1 MDKIYIKDLEN
12 ESLARLLEVLDE
24 RDKNILIDNINKQE
38 IKSAYFELNNKDL
51 MSIKSIF
58 RLIGISDIIILKNE
72 NLNTVI
78 KDILEDNLLN
88 DSEDK
93 INSRAIIFNN
103 IESRKI
109 SSVSDNLKR
118 LKIQRPLLATV
129 TETSVNWDLKNLLC
143 NLQEEAISLNT
154 SKISIHKK

>member
-1 MDKIYIKDLEN
+1 MTFKSLKELDTT
-12 ESLARLLEVLDE
+12 ESRSCALLF
-24 RDKNILIDNINKQE
+24 N
-38 IKSAYFELNNKDL
+38 FNNKDL

-118 LKIQRPLLATV
+118 LKVQRPLMAAV
-129 TETSVNWDLKNLLC
+129 TETSINWDLKNLIY
-143 NLQEEAISLNT
+143 NLQEEAISLNS
-154 SKISIHKK
+154 SKVSIHKN

>member
-1 MDKIYIKDLEN
+1 MTFKSLKELDTT
-12 ESLARLLEVLDE
+12 ESRSCALLF
-24 RDKNILIDNINKQE
+24 N
-38 IKSAYFELNNKDL
+38 FNNKDL

-103 IESRKI
+103 IESRKMN
-109 SSVSDNLKR
+109 SVSDNLKR
-118 LKIQRPLLATV
+118 LKVQRPLLATV
-129 TETSVNWDLKNLLC
+129 TETSINWDLKNLLC

>member
-1 MDKIYIKDLEN
+1 MTFKSLKELDTT
-12 ESLARLLEVLDE
+12 ESRSCALLF
-24 RDKNILIDNINKQE
+24 N
-38 IKSAYFELNNKDL
+38 FNNKDL

-103 IESRKI
+103 IESRKA
-109 SSVSDNLKR
+109 SAVSDNLKR
-118 LKIQRPLLATV
+118 LKVQKPLLAVV
-129 TETSVNWDLKNLLC
+129 TETSINWELKTLLQH
-143 NLQEEAISLNT
+143 LQQEAISLST
-154 SKISIHKK
+154 SRTSIHNNK

>member
-1 MDKIYIKDLEN
+1 MTFKSLKELDTT
-12 ESLARLLEVLDE
+12 ESRSCALLF
-24 RDKNILIDNINKQE
+24 N
-38 IKSAYFELNNKDL
+38 FNNKDL

-143 NLQEEAISLNT
+143 NLQEKVISLNT

>member
-1 MDKIYIKDLEN
+1 MTFKSLKELDTI
-12 ESLARLLEVLDE
+12 ESRSCALLF
-24 RDKNILIDNINKQE
+24 N
-38 IKSAYFELNNKDL
+38 FNNKDL

-58 RLIGISDIIILKNE
+58 RLIGISDVIILKNE

-78 KDILEDNLLN
+78 KDILEDNLSN

-129 TETSVNWDLKNLLC
+129 TETSINWDLKNLLC

>member
-1 MDKIYIKDLEN
+1 
-12 ESLARLLEVLDE
+12 
-24 RDKNILIDNINKQE
+24 
-38 IKSAYFELNNKDL
+38 
-51 MSIKSIF
+51 MSIKRIF

-109 SSVSDNLKR
+109 NSVSDNLKR
-118 LKIQRPLLATV
+118 LKVQRPLLATV
-129 TETSVNWDLKNLLC
+129 TETSINWDLKNLLC

>member
-1 MDKIYIKDLEN
+1 MTFKDLKYLDTKE
-12 ESLARLLEVLDE
+12 ARSCALVF
-24 RDKNILIDNINKQE
+24 N
-38 IKSAYFELNNKDL
+38 FNNKDL
-51 MSIKSIF
+51 MTVKNVF
-58 RLIGISDIIILKNE
+58 RLVGIKDIIILKNE

-129 TETSVNWDLKNLLC
+129 TETSINWDLKNLLC

>member
-1 MDKIYIKDLEN
+1 MTFKSLKELDTT
-12 ESLARLLEVLDE
+12 ESRSCALLF
-24 RDKNILIDNINKQE
+24 N
-38 IKSAYFELNNKDL
+38 FNNKDL

-58 RLIGISDIIILKNE
+58 RLIGISDVIILKNE

-129 TETSVNWDLKNLLC
+129 TETSINWDLKNLLC

>member
-1 MDKIYIKDLEN
+1 MTFKSLKELDTT
-12 ESLARLLEVLDE
+12 ESRSCALLF
-24 RDKNILIDNINKQE
+24 N
-38 IKSAYFELNNKDL
+38 FNNKDL

-58 RLIGISDIIILKNE
+58 RLIGISDVIILKNE

-78 KDILEDNLLN
+78 KDILEDNLSN

-129 TETSVNWDLKNLLC
+129 TETSINWDLKNLLC

>member
-1 MDKIYIKDLEN
+1 MTFKSLKELDTT
-12 ESLARLLEVLDE
+12 ESRSCALLF
-24 RDKNILIDNINKQE
+24 N
-38 IKSAYFELNNKDL
+38 FNNKDL

-109 SSVSDNLKR
+109 NSVSDNLKR

>member
-1 MDKIYIKDLEN
+1 MTFKSLKELDTT
-12 ESLARLLEVLDE
+12 ESRSCALLF
-24 RDKNILIDNINKQE
+24 N
-38 IKSAYFELNNKDL
+38 FNNKDL

-143 NLQEEAISLNT
+143 NLQEEAISLNN

>member
-1 MDKIYIKDLEN
+1 MTFKSLKELDTT
-12 ESLARLLEVLDE
+12 ESRSCALLF
-24 RDKNILIDNINKQE
+24 N
-38 IKSAYFELNNKDL
+38 FNNKDL

-109 SSVSDNLKR
+109 NSVSDNLKR
-118 LKIQRPLLATV
+118 LKVQRPLLATV
-129 TETSVNWDLKNLLC
+129 TETSINWDLKNLLC

>member
-1 MDKIYIKDLEN
+1 MTFKSLKELDTT
-12 ESLARLLEVLDE
+12 ESRSCALLF
-24 RDKNILIDNINKQE
+24 N
-38 IKSAYFELNNKDL
+38 FNNKDL

-103 IESRKI
+103 IESKKI
-109 SSVSDNLKR
+109 SAVSDNLKR
-118 LKIQRPLLATV
+118 LKVQRPLLATV
-129 TETSVNWDLKNLLC
+129 TETSVNWDLKNLLY
-143 NLQEEAISLNT
+143 NLQEEAISLNS
-154 SKISIHKK
+154 SKTSIHKNS

>member
-1 MDKIYIKDLEN
+1 MTFKSLKELDTT
-12 ESLARLLEVLDE
+12 ESRSCTLLF
-24 RDKNILIDNINKQE
+24 N
-38 IKSAYFELNNKDL
+38 FNNKDL

>member
-1 MDKIYIKDLEN
+1 MTFKSLKELDTT
-12 ESLARLLEVLDE
+12 ESRSCALLF
-24 RDKNILIDNINKQE
+24 N
-38 IKSAYFELNNKDL
+38 FNNKDL

-109 SSVSDNLKR
+109 NSVSDNLKR
-118 LKIQRPLLATV
+118 LKVQRPLLATV
-129 TETSVNWDLKNLLC
+129 TETSINWDLKNLLC
-143 NLQEEAISLNT
+143 NLQEEAISLNS
-154 SKISIHKK
+154 SKISIHKNS

>member
-1 MDKIYIKDLEN
+1 MTFKSLKELDTT
-12 ESLARLLEVLDE
+12 ESRSCALLF
-24 RDKNILIDNINKQE
+24 N
-38 IKSAYFELNNKDL
+38 FNNKDL

-103 IESRKI
+103 IESRKA
-109 SSVSDNLKR
+109 SAVSDNLKR
-118 LKIQRPLLATV
+118 LKVQKPLLAVV
-129 TETSVNWDLKNLLC
+129 TETSINWELKKLFTKH
-143 NLQEEAISLNT
+143 QQ
-154 SKISIHKK
+154 